1 MTVSSYSQN
10 TYPKKIVWNND
21 TIVAI
26 TPNQLTQINIKF
38 EGYKYCNTELENSIK
53 YIGEIER
60 LSLQKDSV
68 IADYKVTYRSLT
80 MAYDNLDWLTTRIE
94 KDNININNQ
103 NVKLKRNLK
112 IFTGVSF
119 VAGATL
125 ILLVK

>member
-26 TPNQLTQINIKF
+26 TPDQLAQINIKF

-53 YIGEIER
+53 YIGEIEK
-60 LSLQKDSV
+60 LLLQKDSV

-80 MAYDNLDWLTTRIE
+80 MSYDNLDWTTTRIE
-94 KDNININNQ
+94 NDNIKINKQ
-103 NVKLKRNLK
+103 NVKLKNNLK
-112 IFTGVSF
+112 IFAGVSF
-119 VAGATL
+119 VVGAVL